1 MGDGEMTNIP
11 TELLRTLIAVVDLRS
26 FTKAAHSLGVTQP
39 AVSAQIK
46 RLQMLLGS
54 ELLDKSAPGV
64 MLTSTGELVVSYAR
78 RLLQINDQILHLA
91 GPRPA
96 ARKFR
101 LGIAADFASP
111 VLTWTLAGFRT
122 RWSDVCFEVRN
133 GPNEVLLHELHLG
146 ELDLIV
152 TVSGMK
158 SESDARHQ
166 WTEDLVWVRGASTN
180 LDANGPVAVASC
192 GEACAQHRLAVSALE
207 QAGRGYQV
215 VFTAPS
221 LAEVTS
227 AVVSG
232 LGIMALASS
241 RVANTDLLICD
252 ERLLPKLPSVICSIC
267 ISEGGDREPLEHLA
281 DALAEILQAQRT
293 LGPHLHCDESEGD
306 SPPIEELEAS
316 LGRRATGS

>member
-64 MLTSTGELVVSYAR
+64 MLTATGELVVSYAR

-101 LGIAADFASP
+101 LGIAADFVSP

-122 RWSDVCFEVRN
+122 RWSDASFELRS
-133 GPNEVLLHELHLG
+133 GPNELLLHDLRLG

-152 TVSGMK
+152 TVSEMK

-166 WTEDLVWVRGASTN
+166 WTEDLVWVRGAPTC
-180 LDANGPVAVASC
+180 LDANGPVPLASC
-192 GEACAQHRLAVSALE
+192 GEGCAHHRLAVSALE
-207 QAGRGYQV
+207 QAGHGYQI

-221 LAEVTS
+221 LAEATS
-227 AVVSG
+227 AVVCG
-232 LGIMALASS
+232 LGIMALPRS
-241 RVANTDLLICD
+241 RVANTDLLICE

-267 ISEGGDREPLEHLA
+267 ISEGGDREPLEQLA
-281 DALAEILQAQRT
+281 AALAEILQAQRT
-293 LGPHLHCDESEGD
+293 PAPNLRGHAEGD
-306 SPPIEELEAS
+306 SAPIEEMEAS
-316 LGRRATGS
+316 LGRRAIGS